1 MLCMMPAQNSNRTLE
16 HNDDNNSNNND
27 EDDDDNDNDD
37 KPLFQRKQIRRH

>member
-1 MLCMMPAQNSNRTLE
+1 MYCMMPAQNFNRTLE